1 LWGTIII
8 YIIDQ
13 RSDIMLNI
21 EKYWEDLNVMH
32 VNRENSRAYY
42 IPYGDAETSLSKKR
56 RLSPFYQTLN
66 GNWKF
71 KYYPSVK
78 FVENGFYH
86 KNVDLSTW
94 DDLIVP
100 SCWQVK
106 GYDQCHYTNVNY
118 PFPCDPPFVPNEN
131 PAGIY
136 ARDFNISE
144 TWEVKEKYVVF
155 EGVNSCFYLWVN
167 GSFVGYSQG
176 SRIPAEFNITPY
188 ICKGKN
194 RMTVMVLKWCDG
206 SYIEDQDIWRFS
218 GIFRDVY
225 LLARDKEHIRDV
237 FVKQELSENLKNA
250 LLKCEIDTKGRC
262 EVKAELKDNN
272 GKLICEGK
280 TIVNICKESNIDD
293 TNDDANFGKATI
305 EMEVNNPNLWNAE
318 NPYLYKLLI
327 YCGEEVL
334 LFSVGFR
341 KVGVKDGLFMVNGKD
356 IKLKGVNRHD
366 SHPELGQ
373 TVPLNHMV
381 KDLMIMKRNN
391 INTIRTS
398 HYPNDPRFLDLCDL
412 YGFYVIDEAD
422 LECHGVAPAGDF
434 HMLTKNP
441 QWKEAF
447 VDRAERMVER
457 DKNHACVIIWS
468 MGNES
473 GYDVNHIAMAKWTKN
488 RDASRLVH
496 YEGSA
501 AIYNGNPD
509 TQYIDIYSRMYASV
523 EYIEQYA
530 LNEEN
535 KKPLFLCEYSHA
547 MGNGPGDLKDY
558 WDIIYKYPKLMGGCV
573 WEWCDHGIK
582 ALTTDGKEFYAYGGD
597 FGDKPNDGN
606 FCLDGLVY
614 PDRRPHIGLL
624 ELKKVIAP
632 IRIESQYL
640 EKGTIKITNLYDFID
655 LSHVSLFW
663 KLEKEGCIID
673 QGEIYDLDIVPQQ
686 SQTYTLPY
694 ILPNTLPNKLQVN
707 TQTRK
712 PWNEFYGRYYLTI
725 CCIQK
730 KDTPWAE
737 KGHEITFEQYELP
750 ILKES
755 AEITCA
761 DTSTSVS
768 TGTSTGTDT
777 DIGTDTAAY
786 TDTDTYIPNIKVEQE
801 GYLIT
806 IDGFDFCYVFD
817 AYEGTFV
824 KMSKNYVDMITEPLN
839 FNIWRAPTDNDR
851 NIKHKWMAEGYD
863 RAAMRVYDAKI
874 ANQTDISVEISVDFS
889 LGGYI
894 KLPILQ
900 GKAVWTVDGTGEI
913 SLKVNAKVREDL
925 VFLPRFGLQLIM
937 PEDNEE
943 VEYFGY
949 GPHESYI
956 DKHLSVRIGKYLTTV
971 DEMFENYLMP
981 QENGSR
987 FGTEWVII
995 SNELGMG
1002 LKFTGCPNFSFNAAH
1017 YTPEDLTAAEHP
1029 HELQKRKE
1037 TVLNI
1042 DYKMSGV
1049 GSNSCGPELLE
1060 KYRFDE
1066 KEFEFK
1072 LKFMP
1077 VFKEDE

>member
-1 LWGTIII
+1 
-8 YIIDQ
+8 
-13 RSDIMLNI
+13 
-21 EKYWEDLNVMH
+21 
-32 VNRENSRAYY
+32 
-42 IPYGDAETSLSKKR
+42 
-56 RLSPFYQTLN
+56 
-66 GNWKF
+66 
-71 KYYPSVK
+71 
-78 FVENGFYH
+78 
-86 KNVDLSTW
+86 
-94 DDLIVP
+94 
-100 SCWQVK
+100 
-106 GYDQCHYTNVNY
+106 
-118 PFPCDPPFVPNEN
+118 
-131 PAGIY
+131 
-136 ARDFNISE
+136 
-144 TWEVKEKYVVF
+144 
-155 EGVNSCFYLWVN
+155 
-167 GSFVGYSQG
+167 
-176 SRIPAEFNITPY
+176 
-188 ICKGKN
+188 
-194 RMTVMVLKWCDG
+194 
-206 SYIEDQDIWRFS
+206 
-218 GIFRDVY
+218 
-225 LLARDKEHIRDV
+225 
-237 FVKQELSENLKNA
+237 
-250 LLKCEIDTKGRC
+250 
-262 EVKAELKDNN
+262 
-272 GKLICEGK
+272 
-280 TIVNICKESNIDD
+280 
-293 TNDDANFGKATI
+293 
-305 EMEVNNPNLWNAE
+305 
-318 NPYLYKLLI
+318 
-327 YCGEEVL
+327 
-334 LFSVGFR
+334 
-341 KVGVKDGLFMVNGKD
+341 
-356 IKLKGVNRHD
+356 
-366 SHPELGQ
+366 
-373 TVPLNHMV
+373 
-381 KDLMIMKRNN
+381 
-391 INTIRTS
+391 
-398 HYPNDPRFLDLCDL
+398 
-412 YGFYVIDEAD
+412 
-422 LECHGVAPAGDF
+422 
-434 HMLTKNP
+434 
-441 QWKEAF
+441 
-447 VDRAERMVER
+447 
-457 DKNHACVIIWS
+457 
-468 MGNES
+468 
-473 GYDVNHIAMAKWTKN
+473 
-488 RDASRLVH
+488 
-496 YEGSA
+496 
-501 AIYNGNPD
+501 
-509 TQYIDIYSRMYASV
+509 
-523 EYIEQYA
+523 
-530 LNEEN
+530 
-535 KKPLFLCEYSHA
+535 
-547 MGNGPGDLKDY
+547 
-558 WDIIYKYPKLMGGCV
+558 
-573 WEWCDHGIK
+573 
-582 ALTTDGKEFYAYGGD
+582 D

-817 AYEGTFV
+817 VYEGAFV
-824 KMSKNYVDMITEPLN
+824 EISKNYVDMIKEPLK

-863 RAAMRVYDAKI
+863 RATMRVYDVKI
-874 ANQTDISVEISVDFS
+874 TNQTDISVEISVDFS

-900 GKAVWTVDGTGEI
+900 GKAVWTVDGKGEI
-913 SLKVNAKVREDL
+913 SLKVNAKVREGL
-925 VFLPRFGLQLIM
+925 AFLPRFGLQLIM

-956 DKHLSVRIGKYLTTV
+956 DKHLSVRIGKYLATV

-987 FGTEWVII
+987 FGTEWAII

-1037 TVLNI
+1037 TVVNI